1 MGAENGRRE
10 RKKNEKTRKKMDK
23 REGGRWIRPDSSP
36 RGAEAELGRWRG
48 KFTATSIK
56 TVNFPGRHV
65 ISGGVLSTRYRSV
78 SPASVTI
85 HHARPDNVGAPRQ
98 LQERSEKGQPVGRAA
113 CWKKFALESLGE
125 V

>member
-10 RKKNEKTRKKMDK
+10 KERKTKKHGRKWINA
-23 REGGRWIRPDSSP
+23 REDAGFVPIRV
-36 RGAEAELGRWRG
+36 REAELGRWRG